1 MTKMTARAICQE
13 WVTTNAPPARPS
25 MRKISSG
32 AYATDESASLAKIG
46 RARRFGRRVSPSRS
60 LRMARPR
67 TRRLRT
73 RPEFATRQLYD
84 PWACAP
90 GAVRLRVPYSQ
101 RVHFVIMGCGRV
113 GSTLAKSLSKR
124 GHDVAIIDA
133 EPAAFRRLGSSFEGM
148 TVTGIGFDR
157 DTLKVARI
165 DEAYAFAAVSSG
177 DNSNILAA
185 RVARETFG
193 VEHVAARIYDPGRA
207 MVYQR
212 LGIPT
217 VATVRWTSDQML
229 QLLLPQG
236 SVPALTDPSGRV
248 VVAQVPLAR
257 SWVGRRLT
265 EVEGV
270 TGSRIAF
277 ITRLGDGLIPRP
289 DTVFQDGDQIHVVA
303 AIDDLGRIE
312 KVYDQPPPAH

>member
-1 MTKMTARAICQE
+1 MLGVGGARD
-13 WVTTNAPPARPS
+13 VYV
-25 MRKISSG
+25 G
-32 AYATDESASLAKIG
+32 A
-46 RARRFGRRVSPSRS
+46 
-60 LRMARPR
+60 
-67 TRRLRT
+67 
-73 RPEFATRQLYD
+73 
-84 PWACAP
+84 
-90 GAVRLRVPYSQ
+90 
-101 RVHFVIMGCGRV
+101 VHFVIMGCGRV
-113 GSTLAKSLSKR
+113 GSSLAVSLEGK
-124 GHDVAIIDA
+124 GHEVAVIDQ
-133 EPAAFRRLGSSFEGM
+133 EGAAFRRLGTNFEGRR
-148 TVTGIGFDR
+148 VQGVGFDR
-157 DTLKVARI
+157 DTLR
-165 DEAYAFAAVSSG
+165 EAGIEEAQAFAAVSSG

-265 EVEGV
+265 EVESV

-277 ITRLGDGLIPRP
+277 LTRLGDGRIPTA

-303 AIDDLGRIE
+303 AIDDLSRIE
-312 KVYDQPPPAH
+312 KVFDQPPPPH